1 MSEIKLFFV
10 RHGEAASAWQNHEN
24 PGLSKAG
31 LLQAKNLIKHN
42 NFLDLKDFTFMS
54 SPKSRAIETAQP
66 LANKF
71 NKEIVIEDA
80 FIEIPSHDIP
90 LDKKKTW
97 LEEIIKMDK
106 DELPKNIKSW
116 RENIFIKLKDIKND
130 SIIFTHFM
138 VLNSLIS
145 ELTSSKSIFC
155 FYPDYT
161 SIVEINMESGV
172 IKSFSKENDKKT
184 YINL

>member
-71 NKEIVIEDA
+71 NKEIVIDDA
-80 FIEIPSHDIP
+80 FIEIPSYDIP
-90 LDKKKTW
+90 
-97 LEEIIKMDK
+97 
-106 DELPKNIKSW
+106 PVSY
-116 RENIFIKLKDIKND
+116 
-130 SIIFTHFM
+130 TH
-138 VLNSLIS
+138 LRAH
-145 ELTSSKSIFC
+145 ET
-155 FYPDYT
+155 
-161 SIVEINMESGV
+161 
-172 IKSFSKENDKKT
+172 
-184 YINL
+184 

>member
-1 MSEIKLFFV
+1 MNS
-10 RHGEAASAWQNHEN
+10 H
-24 PGLSKAG
+24 
-31 LLQAKNLIKHN
+31 
-42 NFLDLKDFTFMS
+42 
-54 SPKSRAIETAQP
+54 
-66 LANKF
+66 KF
-71 NKEIVIEDA
+71 NKEIVIDDA

-106 DELPKNIKSW
+106 DKLPKNIKSW

-155 FYPDYT
+155 FYP
-161 SIVEINMESGV
+161 
-172 IKSFSKENDKKT
+172 FSVWCTLNV
-184 YINL
+184 LR

>member
-1 MSEIKLFFV
+1 MSEIKLIFV
-10 RHGEAASAWQNHEN
+10 RHGEAASAWQRHEN
-24 PGLSKAG
+24 PGLSEAG
-31 LLQAKNLIKHN
+31 LLQAKKLIEHEK
-42 NFLDLKDFTFMS
+42 FLELKDFTFIS

-71 NKEIVIEDA
+71 NKEILIDDA
-80 FIEIPSHDIP
+80 FIEIPSQDIP
-90 LDKKKTW
+90 FDKKKIW
-97 LEEIIKMDK
+97 LEDIIKMDK
-106 DELPKNIKSW
+106 NKLPKNIKSW
-116 RENIFIKLKDIKND
+116 REKIFVKLKDIKNH

-145 ELTSSKSIFC
+145 ELTASKSIFC

-161 SIVEINMESGV
+161 SIVEINIERGV